1 MKKLI
6 VLGLCAAFLAG
17 CNEMGASRKTSLVTE
32 KEKLSYA
39 LGSIFG
45 MQAHAQLVARD
56 SIDLDL
62 AVFNQAFVEHYKMDS
77 AKYLL
82 SDSMVRVVLNDFS
95 EKLRAEQMKKDS
107 IANAKTLE
115 EGRAFLAKNK
125 TAEGVVTTESGLQ
138 YKVIAEGKGKSPAD
152 SAIVSVHYVG
162 KLLDGSEFDSSI
174 KRGQPSKFPINAV
187 IPGWTEL
194 LKLMKVGGKVVAWIP
209 SELAYGTYGRPPMI
223 PGNSVLE
230 FEVELLDIVAADS
243 AQK

>member
-6 VLGLCAAFLAG
+6 ALGLCAAFLAG
-17 CNEMGASRKTSLVTE
+17 CNELGASRKTSLVTE
-32 KEKLSYA
+32 KEKVSYA

-45 MQAHAQLVARD
+45 MQAHALLVARD

-62 AVFNQAFVEHYKMDS
+62 NVFKQAFVEHYNQDS

-82 SDSMVRVVLNDFS
+82 SDSAVKAVLNDFS
-95 EKLRAEQMKKDS
+95 ANLQAERQKKDS
-107 IANAKTLE
+107 IASAKTLE
-115 EGRAFLAKNK
+115 EGLAFLAKNK
-125 TAEGVVTTESGLQ
+125 TAEGVIVTESGLQ
-138 YKVIAEGKGKSPAD
+138 YKVITEGKGESPND
-152 SAIVSVHYVG
+152 SSTVSVHYTG
-162 KLLDGSEFDSSI
+162 KLLDGSEFDSSV
-174 KRGQPSKFPINAV
+174 KRGQPAEFPVRAV

-230 FEVELLDIVAADS
+230 FEVELLSVKAPDTA
-243 AQK
+243 KK